1 MAERG
6 LSEISHGERNG
17 QGLGRAYRFNEYAS
31 LRSPFFQTNKAPYTI
46 PLHTNW
52 FLNEEQVKGLK
63 KFVQWSMDLPG
74 VHYVTVTDYLLWMTD
89 PAAHDAPK
97 EAFKPLEPEK
107 NRRLSCSTPNTCELA
122 HEEKNG
128 VKGIRY
134 MRTCEDCPRENY
146 PWLLPP
152 LEAAAQED
160 DNR

>member
-1 MAERG
+1 M
-6 LSEISHGERNG
+6 S
-17 QGLGRAYRFNEYAS
+17 S
-31 LRSPFFQTNKAPYTI
+31 LFVQTNKAPYTI